1 MGAAAL
7 GAAAL
12 VEERHLTPAERKED
26 EVMRRAALVN
36 NILLNILLCVL
47 CMT

>member
-1 MGAAAL
+1 MGAVAL

-36 NILLNILLCVL
+36 NILVFEY
-47 CMT
+47 